1 MFFYRQTVFLPAWA
15 ELDKWTRL
23 WTSDNQ
29 EIIHEALTN
38 GRTVVVWFHDES
50 TFYANDQQVVRWVHK
65 GKNPVLRTKGE
76 GASLMV
82 ADFVSADY
90 GWLTLPDG
98 SEQA

>member
-1 MFFYRQTVFLPAWA
+1 MSFFYRQTVFLPAWA

-50 TFYANDQQVVRWVHK
+50 TFYANDQ
-65 GKNPVLRTKGE
+65 
-76 GASLMV
+76 
-82 ADFVSADY
+82 
-90 GWLTLPDG
+90 
-98 SEQA
+98 